1 MDITLTYQ
9 AFSFFVMVF
18 CGALCGVIF
27 DLFRSFRRNKKSA
40 CGVVA
45 LQDIVF
51 WIMELFLVY
60 MVAFRLNYAHI
71 RAYEGIAL
79 LLGSWLYF
87 MTASKWVLN
96 ALCSVLSYVQKV
108 FGFILVPF
116 KKFIGFSGKCASGIK
131 RAALS
136 KSKQAVTKL
145 KSMQKHLQKSK
156 NIFTI

>member
-9 AFSFFVMVF
+9 ALSFFVMVF

-27 DLFRSFRRNKKSA
+27 DLFRSFRKNKKNA

-87 MTASKWVLN
+87 MTVSKWVLSI
-96 ALCSVLSYVQKV
+96 LCAVLSYIQKALGFV
-108 FGFILVPF
+108 LIPIKKIMAFFGRFVSGA
-116 KKFIGFSGKCASGIK
+116 KK
-131 RAALS
+131 LMQL
-136 KSKQAVTKL
+136 KSRQAVSKL

>member
-18 CGALCGVIF
+18 CGSLCGVIF

-40 CGVVA
+40 CGIVA

-87 MTASKWVLN
+87 MTVSKWVLN
-96 ALCSVLSYVQKV
+96 TLCALLSYVQKA
-108 FGFILVPF
+108 FGFVLIPF
-116 KKFIGFSGKCASGIK
+116 KKTMGFFGRCASGIK
-131 RAALS
+131 KTVLS
-136 KSKQAVTKL
+136 KSRQTVIKL